1 MAWRRPSFG
10 WAAIAAAVA
19 LDVFIVLIDRSTD
32 KVTLIG
38 ALVIAPLAL
47 AVVERARAVA
57 AVAVLSTVLA
67 AVASTWNPG
76 IGTLD
81 HVVRVCVV
89 ALGGALAVIAASARR
104 AAVEANRRMELLAE
118 VGRVAE
124 DAPGPEEAVA
134 LLGNVLVPALADQV
148 VITAAGGR
156 RLLDRP
162 ARGIAHELEVPLVR
176 AGTELGTLALGWRA
190 ERASEADEDYV
201 RVLAGRVALV
211 VSNAELI
218 AELTST
224 RERLDRTL
232 GAVAEAVTVQDPDG
246 RTIYANDAAV
256 HLLGARSREEVLSA
270 EPGELAAKFTISKE
284 DGSPVDRDELPG
296 SQLLRGEEA
305 RPLLTRSVERATG
318 RARWMLTKATAVR
331 DTDGR
336 LLAVNVIE
344 DVTEAKEAERR
355 QRFLA
360 EAGAV
365 LAGSLDYQETLE
377 RVARLA
383 VPTIG
388 EWCAV
393 DIVDVRGTLRRLALA
408 HSDPEKTE
416 LGREMNRRYP
426 PVLSGE
432 RGLGAVLRS
441 GRPEL
446 YSEITDEM
454 LSGGAVDEEHARLL
468 HELGFR
474 SAMLVPMRAG
484 GRTTGVLTFVDSER
498 SFDADD
504 LAFAQDLA
512 QLAATAVENS
522 RLYTER
528 TTASET
534 LQRSL
539 LPARLPELEAWR
551 TATSYEP
558 GAPGVEVGG
567 DFYDIFPVPGAHIV
581 ILGDVTGKGVQAAA
595 LTSLARHTARTAAL
609 FDQRPAGVLHLL
621 NRVLR
626 EQVSPAFVT
635 MACARL
641 DPGGLVTV
649 ASAGHPLPL
658 LAAAAGGAEP
668 VGAHGILL
676 GATDETRWA
685 EHYTRLAPGDTL
697 LFYTDGVTDT
707 TGADGRFGEQR
718 LADLVAA
725 APRDP
730 EALVD
735 GIVATLDEFQGP
747 DVVDDRA
754 MLAVQYTGLP
764 EARAAGGPTLARGV
778 RPA

>member
-1 MAWRRPSFG
+1 
-10 WAAIAAAVA
+10 V
-19 LDVFIVLIDRSTD
+19 
-32 KVTLIG
+32 
-38 ALVIAPLAL
+38 
-47 AVVERARAVA
+47 
-57 AVAVLSTVLA
+57 
-67 AVASTWNPG
+67 
-76 IGTLD
+76 
-81 HVVRVCVV
+81 
-89 ALGGALAVIAASARR
+89 
-104 AAVEANRRMELLAE
+104 
-118 VGRVAE
+118 
-124 DAPGPEEAVA
+124 
-134 LLGNVLVPALADQV
+134 
-148 VITAAGGR
+148 
-156 RLLDRP
+156 
-162 ARGIAHELEVPLVR
+162 
-176 AGTELGTLALGWRA
+176 
-190 ERASEADEDYV
+190 
-201 RVLAGRVALV
+201 
-211 VSNAELI
+211 
-218 AELTST
+218 
-224 RERLDRTL
+224 
-232 GAVAEAVTVQDPDG
+232 
-246 RTIYANDAAV
+246 YANDAAV
-256 HLLGARSREEVLSA
+256 RLLGAGSREEILA
-270 EPGELAAKFTISKE
+270 AQPGEMAERFTIAKE
-284 DGSPVDRDELPG
+284 DGSTVDRTELPG
-296 SQLLRGEEA
+296 ARVLRGEQAE
-305 RPLLTRSVERATG
+305 PLLTRSVERASG
-318 RARWMLTKATAVR
+318 RARWLLTKATGVR

-365 LAGSLDYQETLE
+365 LSGSLDYQETLE

-393 DIVDVRGTLRRLALA
+393 DIVDVRGGLRRLALA
-408 HSDPEKTE
+408 HADPRKVEV
-416 LGREMNRRYP
+416 GREINRRYP
-426 PVLSGE
+426 PDLSGE
-432 RGLGAVLRS
+432 RGLGAVLRT

-446 YSEITDEM
+446 YSGISDEM
-454 LSGGAVDEEHARLL
+454 LAAGAVDEEHRRLL
-468 HELGFR
+468 EEIGFR
-474 SAMLVPMRAG
+474 SAMLVPMRAA
-484 GRTTGVLTFVDSER
+484 GRTTGVITFVDSER

-539 LPARLPELEAWR
+539 LPARLPDLPGWR
-551 TATSYEP
+551 TATSYQP

-567 DFYDIFPVPGAHIV
+567 DFYDVFGVPGAHIV

-609 FDQRPAGVLHLL
+609 FDQRPEAVLHLL

-626 EQVSPAFVT
+626 EQASPAFVT

-658 LAAAAGGAEP
+658 LAAAGGGVAP

-676 GATDETRWA
+676 GATDDARWA
-685 EHYTRLAPGDTL
+685 EQFTRLAPGDTL

-707 TGADGRFGEQR
+707 TGLDGRFGEDR
-718 LADLVAA
+718 LGELVAA

-730 EALVD
+730 EALIR
-735 GIVATLDEFQGP
+735 GIVAALADFQGP

-764 EARAAGGPTLARGV
+764 EAHEGAGPTLAGGV